1 MSKNCTKFNIKKHL
15 LFQGFNK
22 NKMKKRV
29 FILMGNKEEK
39 IVCLVD
45 SKVIKQ
51 LDELAYNVKNSLI

>member
-1 MSKNCTKFNIKKHL
+1 
-15 LFQGFNK
+15 
-22 NKMKKRV
+22 
-29 FILMGNKEEK
+29 MGNKEEK